1 LRVALIV
8 NPTAGSG
15 SAGRVAPTIQR
26 ALERRGVEVT
36 PCPTARPGDAT
47 RLASESRSRGF
58 DCTVV
63 VGGDGTLNEVCQAY
77 LDERGRPLAGP
88 PLGVIPSG
96 TGGDFRKTLDLD
108 TDLEHSV
115 ERLGLA
121 ASVADVQTL
130 TAENFWAAFT
140 TAHDQPLLNIREHPW
155 LFAAARA
162 VERLTPES
170 REREPLASLA
180 SRLMSGMN
188 AIIQRGQELGLI
200 RVDLP
205 SDLLVAW
212 FRAIDGASDDWLL
225 AQLTRPDAQITQDEI
240 IYLARQTIA
249 AIQQALTP
257 PEQTS
262 A

>member
-1 LRVALIV
+1 MPFARFARM
-8 NPTAGSG
+8 PAEK
-15 SAGRVAPTIQR
+15 R
-26 ALERRGVEVT
+26 ERLLMIA
-36 PCPTARPGDAT
+36 AREFGLHGYEA
-47 RLASESRSRGF
+47 ASMNRI
-58 DCTVV
+58 
-63 VGGDGTLNEVCQAY
+63 
-77 LDERGRPLAGP
+77 LDEAGI
-88 PLGVIPSG
+88 GKSSAYYYFE
-96 TGGDFRKTLDLD
+96 DKADLFCSVV
-108 TDLEHSV
+108 EHSV

-130 TAENFWAAFT
+130 TAETFWAAFT